1 MMTDPLTWSPI
12 NLGRWGGT
20 QVRIHFSLIA
30 FVVVYLLGAAIAPKH
45 PVGPTACWLVLML
58 IALAI
63 HEAGHAAMSWWLG
76 SDPDDV
82 RLWPLGNM
90 VGPAPA
96 SRSTDN
102 VLVAL
107 AGPAVSAALV
117 IVCAI
122 VLNALGAQFVWNPF
136 GNPVDSGA
144 PILHARWAH
153 AETAKLAG
161 DALYAEVLARPYT
174 TAWLVS
180 WFGYLN
186 WVIMLANLL
195 PALPFDGGRMFR
207 AYLANTSVSPAKDGL
222 IPPIFARSCALILV
236 IVGLVRLL
244 IAAKGDGLTL
254 IGLALLIEW
263 MVRTEAR
270 MIEDG
275 GFYDDGVFG
284 YDFSEGYTSLE
295 GSAAKVRPYRESAI
309 KRWRR
314 RRSDLRRQRRQARE
328 AAEERRMDEIL
339 EKLHRE
345 GRTALTE
352 EETRFLVRVS
362 AKYRNKPRARD

>member
-30 FVVVYLLGAAIAPKH
+30 FVAVTLLGALLGLDH
-45 PVGPTACWLVLML
+45 QVGPTACWLALLML
-58 IALAI
+58 ALAA
-63 HEAGHAAMSWWLG
+63 HEAGHAAMAWWLG
-76 SDPDDV
+76 QEPDDV

-96 SRSTDN
+96 SRSNDN
-102 VLVAL
+102 MFVAL
-107 AGPAVSAALV
+107 AGPVVNMALV
-117 IVCAI
+117 LISA
-122 VLNALGAQFVWNPF
+122 LALSALGAHFVWNPF
-136 GNPVDSGA
+136 GNQIDAGA
-144 PILHARWAH
+144 PIVAAALKATSHAPQSADWWH
-153 AETAKLAG
+153 A
-161 DALYAEVLARPYT
+161 VLARRYSP
-174 TAWLVS
+174 AWFIG
-180 WFGYLN
+180 WFGFLN
-186 WVIMLANLL
+186 WVILLANLL
-195 PALPFDGGRMFR
+195 PALPFDGARVFR
-207 AYLANTSVSPAKDGL
+207 AYLNQASIAPAKDGL
-222 IPPIFARSCALILV
+222 IPPMLARSCAIILG
-236 IVGLVRLL
+236 IGGLVRLL
-244 IAAKGDGLTL
+244 INGKGDGFTL

-275 GFYDDGVFG
+275 GFFDDGVFG

-295 GSAAKVRPYRESAI
+295 ANAAKVRPYRESAL

-314 RRSDLRRQRRQARE
+314 RRSDVRRHRATERE

-345 GRTALTE
+345 GRHALTE
-352 EETRFLVRVS
+352 GEHRFLVRVS
-362 AKYRNKPRARD
+362 TKLRNKPRARE